1 MYPKYDVN
9 QYKKLLI
16 LFYLFC
22 IKSSK
27 LHLQQSQFL
36 GPTFQGLKS
45 RMWLMAMVL
54 FNSSGLEGHT
64 PGNKLSLGREV
75 GLGKW
80 SDLSRI
86 LKFLQRIYSLLT

>member
-1 MYPKYDVN
+1 MYLKYDVN

-16 LFYLFC
+16 LFCLFC
-22 IKSSK
+22 TKSSK

-45 RMWLMAMVL
+45 HMWLMVTVL
-54 FNSSGLEGHT
+54 FNSSVLEGCI
-64 PGNKLSLGREV
+64 PGNKLSLERKV
-75 GLGKW
+75 RLGKW

-86 LKFLQRIYSLLT
+86 LKFLQ